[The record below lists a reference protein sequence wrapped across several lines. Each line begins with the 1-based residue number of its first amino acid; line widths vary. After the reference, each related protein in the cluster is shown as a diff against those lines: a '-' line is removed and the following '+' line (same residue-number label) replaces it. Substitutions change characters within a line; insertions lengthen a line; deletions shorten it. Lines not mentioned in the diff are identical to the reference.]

1 MRAVKNKGLPKEG
14 TTRDPGLTP
23 RGAPTRDST
32 THTVS
37 NRRVV
42 GLSCGCE
49 WGMERTDVILR
60 RPSLVGYK
68 KTGQR

>member
-1 MRAVKNKGLPKEG
+1 MRAEEQKGYLKEG

-37 NRRVV
+37 NT
-42 GLSCGCE
+42 LFFSHSC
-49 WGMERTDVILR
+49 
-60 RPSLVGYK
+60 
-68 KTGQR
+68 QF

>member
-1 MRAVKNKGLPKEG
+1 MRALKNKGLPKEG

-37 NRRVV
+37 NR
-42 GLSCGCE
+42 GHTGHCE
-49 WGMERTDVILR
+49 KRGRAANT
-60 RPSLVGYK
+60 
-68 KTGQR
+68 

>member
-1 MRAVKNKGLPKEG
+1 MRALKNKGLPKEG

-37 NRRVV
+37 NR
-42 GLSCGCE
+42 GHTGHCE
-49 WGMERTDVILR
+49 KRAR
-60 RPSLVGYK
+60 REHLIPSLLWRRVCERHDRER
-68 KTGQR
+68 Q

>member
-1 MRAVKNKGLPKEG
+1 MCVLKNKGLPKEG

-37 NRRVV
+37 NR
-42 GLSCGCE
+42 GHTGHCE
-49 WGMERTDVILR
+49 KRGRAANT
-60 RPSLVGYK
+60 
-68 KTGQR
+68 

>member
-1 MRAVKNKGLPKEG
+1 MRAEEQKGYLKEG

-37 NRRVV
+37 NRVI
-42 GLSCGCE
+42 SCSVSSSPNNPALC
-49 WGMERTDVILR
+49 R
-60 RPSLVGYK
+60 
-68 KTGQR
+68 GQAFEKLEIPT